1 MSIDSKIDKA
11 SRKFKFVSKSK
22 KLKFRYLPDWV
33 LSEATYF
40 EKEVTGQLR
49 NHKIYKRGS
58 LVFIDFGVNVGN
70 ELSGH
75 HFGIVLNKKDSK
87 RNGVLT
93 VVPVSSKSNKF
104 SVQLDGIIS
113 QKSSKYLRDS
123 LIDIEIDRKI
133 LILHKIKDNLTE
145 DEKCEIT
152 RTYSLDNTSWTNHHK
167 YITSDDFEKSIRNIS
182 QELDELR
189 LVINSYSKF
198 DKISYAKCL
207 DVRTISK
214 NRIIK
219 INQFDPV
226 GKISVSTETLDK
238 IDQVITQNFTNISLD
253 SNSER

>member
-1 MSIDSKIDKA
+1 MSMDSKINKA

-40 EKEVTGQLR
+40 EKEVTNPVR

-58 LVFIDFGVNVGN
+58 LVFVDFGVNVGN

-113 QKSSKYLRDS
+113 QKSNEFLRRS
-123 LIDIEIDRKI
+123 LAEVSLDHKI
-133 LILHKIKDNLTE
+133 LGLHIVK
-145 DEKCEIT
+145 
-152 RTYSLDNTSWTNHHK
+152 
-167 YITSDDFEKSIRNIS
+167 
-182 QELDELR
+182 DELTLEEANEMIITLSTDGNSSIEHKKYMTTANFNER
-189 LVINSYSKF
+189 LSILEKEIEELEIVVNTYLKF
-198 DKISYAKCL
+198 DKVSFAKCL
-207 DVRTISK
+207 DIKTISK

-219 INQFDPV
+219 LNRFDPV
-226 GKISVSTETLDK
+226 GKIKVSDATLEK
-238 IDQVITQNFTNISLD
+238 IDKVILENFTHIS
-253 SNSER
+253 

>member
-1 MSIDSKIDKA
+1 MSMDSKIDKA

-40 EKEVTGQLR
+40 EKEVTSQVR

-113 QKSSKYLRDS
+113 QKSSEFLRRS
-123 LIDIEIDRKI
+123 LAEVILDYKI
-133 LILHKIKDNLTE
+133 LGLHIVKDELTLE
-145 DEKCEIT
+145 EANEMISTLSTDGN
-152 RTYSLDNTSWTNHHK
+152 YSIEHKK
-167 YITSDDFEKSIRNIS
+167 YITTANFNERLSILKKEIE
-182 QELDELR
+182 ELEIVVNTYL
-189 LVINSYSKF
+189 KF
-198 DKISYAKCL
+198 DKVSFAKCL
-207 DVRTISK
+207 DIKTISK

-219 INQFDPV
+219 LNHFDPV
-226 GKISVSTETLDK
+226 GKIKVSDATLEK
-238 IDQVITQNFTNISLD
+238 IDEVILENFTHIS
-253 SNSER
+253 